1 MKKLYSK
8 VMNKLGSISSDKL
21 LHFIVGNYVGQIA
34 TLLAMPHCHNILP
47 AAAIGIAS
55 GIVIGIAKEI
65 FDKIVMKEPGEN
77 KDAIATSIGAIIGT
91 LIVSLL

>member
-8 VMNKLGSISSDKL
+8 IMNKLGSIPSDKL

-65 FDKIVMKEPGEN
+65 FDKIVMKESGES